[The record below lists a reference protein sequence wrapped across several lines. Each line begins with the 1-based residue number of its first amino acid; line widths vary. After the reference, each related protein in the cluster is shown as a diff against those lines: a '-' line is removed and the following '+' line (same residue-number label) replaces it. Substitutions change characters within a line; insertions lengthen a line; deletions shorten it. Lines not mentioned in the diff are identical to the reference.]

1 MANLIR
7 RTEPPSETP
16 AVWDPFRVMR
26 DFINWDPFAEMAPSL
41 ARASETVV
49 FLSRFEVKETKNAYV
64 FKADLPGIDDK
75 DLEITLTG
83 NRLTVSGKREAE
95 SKDEGDTFYACER
108 SYGSF
113 SRSFTLPEGADA
125 DHAEAGLRNGVLP
138 HWITKRPERQPKK
151 ISLKGLG
158 EKVKGGLGSKGE
170 GRGVTR

>member
-7 RTEPPSETP
+7 RTETPSETP
-16 AVWDPFRVMR
+16 AVWDPFRLMR
-26 DFINWDPFAEMAPSL
+26 DLMNWDPFAEMAPSL
-41 ARASETVV
+41 ARAGETV
-49 FLSRFEVKETKNAYV
+49 FSPRFEVKETNNVYL
-64 FKADLPGIDDK
+64 FKADLPGIEEK

-95 SKDEGDTFYACER
+95 AKDEGETYYAYER

-125 DHAEAGLRNGVLP
+125 DHAEADLRNGVLTLSIP
-138 HWITKRPERQPKK
+138 KRPEHQPKK

-158 EKVKGGLGSKGE
+158 DKVKGVLGGKEKGAA
-170 GRGVTR
+170 

>member
-125 DHAEAGLRNGVLP
+125 DHAEAGLRNGVLTLFDP
-138 HWITKRPERQPKK
+138 QAPGAPAEE

-158 EKVKGGLGSKGE
+158 EKVKGVLGSKEKGAA
-170 GRGVTR
+170 